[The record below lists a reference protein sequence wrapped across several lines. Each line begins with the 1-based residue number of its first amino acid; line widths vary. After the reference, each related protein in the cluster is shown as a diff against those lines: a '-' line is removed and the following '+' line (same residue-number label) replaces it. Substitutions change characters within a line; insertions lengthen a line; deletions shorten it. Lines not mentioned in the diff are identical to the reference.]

1 MAVQSN
7 GTHGPSVRFAPPKST
22 SSSSRING
30 DDSVEVEVEEYDQP
44 ESSPYESRRVILLL
58 GPHERKHSVP
68 EYYLRQSPIFT
79 DILSTYPHFITK
91 TVPCIPLPDVDDDL
105 IHTVVHYLHTG
116 SYQTLRPAGGSDWTK
131 TEYRR
136 SVLVYGAAARYELLG
151 LQTLA
156 RKYLQK
162 LDTHLSIFDVLGVA
176 RKVYGGGKG
185 STIPDYDPW
194 FFEVY
199 VRGKMAD
206 AFVEDRD
213 LFERPRFQYLLGAET
228 GFDRFLVQALVWIYE
243 ARIAE
248 LEKRAVRN
256 GGGGGLQQR
265 DDRYE
270 DLRNAG
276 VRDERSA
283 VVAGL
288 EDIAEEYPDER
299 TVALDEMDEVEGG
312 GGVYERQHLEAH
324 AEDLIDER
332 PPSSAHVSE
341 GYPVSV
347 AEEPIE
353 DFQDTHTT
361 AAAAAAAGSR
371 TEEYG
376 EELPAERYTPIEQ
389 PIKEEEPIPHDAAAD
404 DDDDD
409 RYNRAEPLE
418 PAADDTWN
426 GWGSWAARTR
436 EWGYTTV
443 IHEEEPAATDP
454 DPIAEKDPLPEP
466 VADEPLPDYAEVQQP
481 VVVSEDHP
489 HAHQENQSPLESGKK
504 KDRKK
509 DRKKRS
515 TMSRTRALFSS
526 AEEQPREQAV
536 F

>member
-1 MAVQSN
+1 MAVQSNGHASSN

-22 SSSSRING
+22 PSSARING
-30 DDSVEVEVEEYDQP
+30 DDTVEVEVEEYDQP
-44 ESSPYESRRVILLL
+44 ESSPYESRRVVLLL

-68 EYYLRQSPIFT
+68 EYYLRQSPILT

-176 RKVYGGGKG
+176 RTVYGGGKG

-228 GFDRFLVQALVWIYE
+228 GFDRFLVQALVSIYE

-248 LEKRAVRN
+248 LEKRAMRN
-256 GGGGGLQQR
+256 GGGLQPR
-265 DDRYE
+265 EGYE
-270 DLRNAG
+270 DLRSVG
-276 VRDERSA
+276 VGGERSA

-299 TVALDEMDEVEGG
+299 TVELDDLDEAE
-312 GGVYERQHLEAH
+312 GGVYERHNLDAL
-324 AEDLIDER
+324 AEEMIDER

-341 GYPVSV
+341 GYPASV

-353 DFQDTHTT
+353 DFQDTHDT
-361 AAAAAAAGSR
+361 AAAATG

-376 EELPAERYTPIEQ
+376 EELPAERYTPLEQ
-389 PIKEEEPIPHDAAAD
+389 PIKEEEPIPRDDDD

-409 RYNRAEPLE
+409 RYHRAEPPE
-418 PAADDTWN
+418 TVADDTWN

-436 EWGYTTV
+436 EWGYATV
-443 IHEEEPAATDP
+443 IHEEAPPSGTAGDP
-454 DPIAEKDPLPEP
+454 NPTTEKDPLPEP
-466 VADEPLPDYAEVQQP
+466 VADEPLPDYADVQP
-481 VVVSEDHP
+481 VVVSEDH
-489 HAHQENQSPLESGKK
+489 HAHQENQSPVENGKK

-526 AEEQPREQAV
+526 AEEQPPREQAV